1 VSWPFS
7 SFLAR
12 SFGFSLLWILLSG
25 ASTRNLPLAAIAIVS
40 ATVAS
45 LRLWPARPRRVRWS
59 RLPGL
64 LAFFLWNALK
74 GGVDV
79 AWRALSPRLPLAP
92 DLLEYTCRLHS
103 ENGRVWFTW
112 MIGLM
117 PGTASVQW
125 RDGGRVVVH
134 VIDWAR
140 YDHAS
145 LQRLEWKMAALLGDP
160 LADGSQ

>member
-1 VSWPFS
+1 MNRSVPVILVR
-7 SFLAR
+7 LA
-12 SFGFSLLWILLSG
+12 GFALLRGLLTAG
-25 ASTRNLPLAAIAIVS
+25 STKNLPLAAIAVIS

-45 LRLWPARPRRVRWS
+45 LRLWPAHPHRLRWS

-74 GGVDV
+74 GGLDV
-79 AWRALSPRLPLAP
+79 ARRALSPRLPLAP
-92 DLLEYTCRLHS
+92 DLLEYPCRLHS
-103 ENGRVWFTW
+103 ESGRVWFTW

-125 RDGGRVVVH
+125 RDDGRVVVH
-134 VIDWAR
+134 VIDRTR

-145 LQRLEWKMAALLGDP
+145 LQRLEEKMAALLGDP
-160 LADGSQ
+160 SAEDAR